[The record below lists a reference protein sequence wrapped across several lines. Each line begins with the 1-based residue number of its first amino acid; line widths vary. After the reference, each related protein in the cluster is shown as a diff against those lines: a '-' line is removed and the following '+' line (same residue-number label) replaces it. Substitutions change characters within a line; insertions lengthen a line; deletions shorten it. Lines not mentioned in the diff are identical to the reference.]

1 MNCKTMKHWLQKPNF
16 VVSLLLGGAA
26 ALQSCSDD
34 MLTGQPGW
42 LGNSIY
48 ERLQED
54 GNYRMTLRLID
65 DLGQHD
71 VMSQTGSKTLFVAD
85 DESFSQWFANNSWGV
100 RSYEQLSEAQK
111 KLLLNSSMVNN
122 AYLIELLSSVSANPP
137 SGANTPGK
145 GLCMRRATALSIYDS
160 VFVMKHED
168 MPDNPSWN
176 YYRNNNKDIVLFKD
190 ATAMPMVHFLP
201 AFMSHVKM
209 TDNDLAIL
217 TNGEATSTAD
227 AWVSGK
233 KVTERDITCK
243 NGYIHK
249 VDGVIEP
256 LMNMADIL
264 RHNDEMSQWSKLV
277 DRYSAPYYS
286 ESVTR
291 EYRRLYGDVDSV
303 FVLRYLSRTSRTG
316 TNDTRPDGTKVKED
330 AMLAF
335 DPGWNEY
342 VYNNT
347 MGEDMHYDAGAM
359 IVPTNEALNKWWTA
373 GGGKALNEMYG
384 SWENVPDGVL
394 AELLNVNMLENFYD
408 KLPSKFDN
416 VLNDVKSP
424 LGITP
429 ENVKRCFV
437 GCNGVVYMV
446 DSVYSP
452 SSFSSVSY
460 PALVRMDTD
469 MKIMNWTITNL
480 EFKPYLNSMDSR
492 YSLFLPTDEAL
503 ENYVD
508 PINNGEARQ
517 TMLRFYYDDDEKTVK
532 AERYACTVNADGT
545 VERGIRLDP
554 NVSSTIVRNR
564 LQDIM
569 DQLIIVGD
577 VENGYKYYKSK
588 GGTYLNI
595 VDANNPASMRIAG
608 GWQSERNTSVQVSRD
623 YTYGNGKT
631 YELKTQIPLGSAK
644 SVYATLLEHP
654 EYSEFLDLL
663 RGGDPETPKQNLLIR
678 SMGSTGQYTCAN
690 PTGNFNMR
698 LFENYN
704 YTVYIPTNGVI
715 RGLIN
720 DGILPTWDDFNAYA
734 AICDEEN
741 TSSSAA
747 EKEEARKACQ
757 IIKDRIYNFVR
768 YHIQD
773 NSIIINGE
781 PGKDENGAYIFA
793 NEYET
798 MKQNPDNGRFYPLNV
813 DISNNQIT
821 VRDNMGNVCH
831 VNKTDGLY
839 NNICREYW
847 FSGSDN
853 GRSIYMSSDAVV
865 HQIDGALFF
874 DNEQKTPWKNLLR

>member
-54 GNYRMTLRLID
+54 GNYRTTLRLID

-160 VFVMKHED
+160 VYVMKPED
-168 MPDNPSWN
+168 MPVNPSWN
-176 YYRNNNKDIVLFKD
+176 YYRTTDKSIVLLKD
-190 ATAMPMVHFLP
+190 NTTAPMVHFLP
-201 AFMSHVKM
+201 AFMNHVKM
-209 TDNDLAIL
+209 TGEDLSIL
-217 TNGEATSTAD
+217 TNGKAASAAD
-227 AWVSGK
+227 AWVSGS
-233 KVTERDITCK
+233 KVTERDIICK

-256 LMNMADIL
+256 LQNMADIL
-264 RHNDEMSQWSKLV
+264 RSNEEMSEWSKLI
-277 DRYSAPYYS
+277 DRYSAPYYDD
-286 ESVTR
+286 EATK
-291 EYRRLYGDVDSV
+291 EYNRLYGTTDSV
-303 FVLRYLSRTSRTG
+303 FVLRYLSKTSKTG
-316 TNDTRPDGTKVKED
+316 ENVIRPDGTKVSSD
-330 AMLAF
+330 VVLAF
-335 DPGWNEY
+335 DPGWNQY
-342 VYNNT
+342 VYSNT

-359 IVPTNEALNKWWTA
+359 IVPTNEALNKWWTE
-373 GGGKALNEMYG
+373 GGGKPLKDMYG
-384 SWENVPDGVL
+384 SWDAVPDGVL
-394 AELLNVNMLENFYD
+394 SDLLNVNMIENFYD
-408 KLPSKFDN
+408 KIPSKFDN
-416 VLNDVKSP
+416 ILNDVKQP

-429 ENVKRCFV
+429 ADVKKCFV

-446 DSVYSP
+446 DRVYSP

-460 PALVRMDTD
+460 PARVRMDTD
-469 MKIMNWTITNL
+469 MKVINWAIEEL

-492 YSLFLPTDEAL
+492 YSLYLPTDEAL

-517 TMLRFYYDDDEKTVK
+517 TMLRFYYDDEDKVVK
-532 AERYACTVNADGT
+532 AERYACTVNEDGT

-554 NVSSTIVRNR
+554 NVSSTIIRNR

-569 DQLIIVGD
+569 DQLIIIGD
-577 VENGYKYYKSK
+577 VENGYEYYKSK
-588 GGTYLNI
+588 GGTYLKI
-595 VDANNPASMRIAG
+595 VDASNPTNMRVAG
-608 GWQSERNTSVQVSRD
+608 GWQSERNTFVQVSKD
-623 YTYGNGKT
+623 YKYDNGKS
-631 YELKTQIPLGSAK
+631 YELKSQIPLGSAK
-644 SVYATLLEHP
+644 SVYTTLSEHP

-663 RGGDPETPKQNLLIR
+663 RGGDPATPKQNLLIR
-678 SMGSTGQYTCAN
+678 SMGANGQYTCAN
-690 PTGNFNMR
+690 PTGNLNMR

-704 YTVYIPTNGVI
+704 YTVYVPTNNVI

-720 DGILPTWDDFNAYA
+720 DGVLPTWEDFEEYA

-741 TSSSAA
+741 TSSSEA
-747 EKEEARKACQ
+747 EKEAAKAACQ

-773 NSIIINGE
+773 NSVIIGGE
-781 PGKDENGAYIFA
+781 PGKDENGSYIF
-793 NEYET
+793 NVEYET

-813 DISNNQIT
+813 NVSNDQMT
-821 VRDNMGNVCH
+821 VRDNMGNTCH
-831 VNKTDGLY
+831 VNKTAGLY

-853 GRSIYMSSDAVV
+853 GRSIYMASDAVV